1 MESIASGSRSVR
13 TYVMVGILSLLS
25 VFLFSC
31 AAGTKYMIEQ
41 NTKPPI
47 APKADKA
54 VLVIVRTTSLGWAIT
69 IDNYIDGKM
78 IGQTRGKSYFMAEVT
93 PGSHFVM
100 AKAENVAAARINF
113 EAGRVYFLDQSIY
126 PGFWTMRTGY
136 STMTKEDALK
146 QVNESGCDYRVYDTK
161 NPGPD
166 MDAKDYNE
174 TKADFEKE
182 VKEDPKR
189 HKDILEYKGYNK
201 L

>member
-1 MESIASGSRSVR
+1 
-13 TYVMVGILSLLS
+13 
-25 VFLFSC
+25 
-31 AAGTKYMIEQ
+31 
-41 NTKPPI
+41 
-47 APKADKA
+47 

-78 IGQTRGKSYFMAEVT
+78 IGQTRGTSYFITEVN

>member
-1 MESIASGSRSVR
+1 MKSIASGRNSGRMYFMAGV
-13 TYVMVGILSLLS
+13 LSLLS
-25 VFLFSC
+25 VLLVSC
-31 AAGTKYMIEQ
+31 AAGTKYMTEQ
-41 NTKPPI
+41 DTKPPI

-54 VLVIVRTTSLGWAIT
+54 ELVIVRTTSLGWAIT

-78 IGQTRGKSYFMAEVT
+78 IGQTRGKSYFIAEVQ

-126 PGFWTMRTGY
+126 PGFWTMRTGF
-136 STMTKEDALK
+136 SAMTKEDALK

-166 MDAKDYNE
+166 MEAKDYNE

-189 HKDILEYKGYNK
+189 HQDVLEYKGYNT